1 LHTARHD
8 NPVLSRKRRGS
19 RSVAAIVLA
28 IGLFQYLPACRAQDE
43 PGPTVDDFIST
54 GPPEPSRDQWR
65 QRVEEAKRR
74 AKQVARERRENPEL
88 HLPIPEDPE
97 IVASER
103 VFNDET
109 LQRGDIVTTKKG
121 TFVYQGPSDQPRR
134 EENFVPIAP
143 DTKR

>member
-1 LHTARHD
+1 M
-8 NPVLSRKRRGS
+8 
-19 RSVAAIVLA
+19 
-28 IGLFQYLPACRAQDE
+28 
-43 PGPTVDDFIST
+43 

-88 HLPIPEDPE
+88 YMPIPEDPE

-103 VFNDET
+103 AFNDET

-121 TFVYQGPSDQPRR
+121 MFVYQGRSDQPRR
-134 EENFVPIAP
+134 EEDFVPIAP
-143 DTKR
+143 DAKR